1 MIHFTHSNSRFG
13 RHYEDISHYMTKSS
27 EIHSMRYHTVT
38 APQKILGGEQEL
50 GQEPAVNKIGIFVP
64 RASIGLVLWHN
75 GQPNCK

>member
-1 MIHFTHSNSRFG
+1 
-13 RHYEDISHYMTKSS
+13 
-27 EIHSMRYHTVT
+27 MRYHTGT